1 MEIGGMTKPA
11 PVPAPPRPDAVAAA
25 GAVKTELPREAS
37 VQAAPEAP
45 AVRFEGRDDAEAR
58 ARVAQALREVIDR
71 NTEIDPKTREVV
83 FQQVDRA
90 TGEVVRQV
98 PDEAL
103 LRLRAYAREMR
114 EADLRRGE
122 GPRVERVA

>member
-1 MEIGGMTKPA
+1 MELGGIAKP
-11 PVPAPPRPDAVAAA
+11 PVAAA
-25 GAVKTELPREAS
+25 QPRPEAAVTAGAVRTELPKEAA
-37 VQAAPEAP
+37 VQAAPEDP
-45 AVRFEGRDDAEAR
+45 PLRFEGRDDAEAR
-58 ARVAQALREVIDR
+58 ARVALALRDMIDR

-114 EADLRRGE
+114 EAEQRRSGE
-122 GPRVERVA
+122 MRVERVA